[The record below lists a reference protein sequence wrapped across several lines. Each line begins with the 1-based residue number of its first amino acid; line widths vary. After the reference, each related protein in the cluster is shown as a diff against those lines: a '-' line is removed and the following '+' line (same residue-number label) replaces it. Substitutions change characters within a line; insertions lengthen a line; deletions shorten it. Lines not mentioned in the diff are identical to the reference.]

1 MQNLQQPQEVNPL
14 FIHARWSFGNDEK
27 ALGNYAN
34 HPAGEGKWGM
44 PKDLQSPPQGAKMG
58 AVLNYCLSG
67 NHDED
72 RCLLVAVADW
82 SHMAGSVLFKVRM
95 STNE

>member
-1 MQNLQQPQEVNPL
+1 MGTPTSPCSCVLSSVTHHRAVGQ
-14 FIHARWSFGNDEK
+14 GN
-27 ALGNYAN
+27 G
-34 HPAGEGKWGM
+34 GV
-44 PKDLQSPPQGAKMG
+44 PKDLQPPPEEAKMG
-58 AVLNYCLSG
+58 AVLNFCLSG
-67 NHDED
+67 NHEED

>member
-58 AVLNYCLSG
+58 AVGAVVYKTMPDQKMPTHTFGIEPTTPIRWHFSG
-67 NHDED
+67 HP
-72 RCLLVAVADW
+72 
-82 SHMAGSVLFKVRM
+82 SS
-95 STNE
+95 